1 MNFVIEVLTKIMQGS
16 GFAAI
21 PTDWRQLIMI
31 VVACVLLYLGI
42 GRGFEPL
49 LLVPIAFGMLLANL
63 PLTGLFNPPV
73 FDAATNSEPVSNAD
87 THCGS

>member
-42 GRGFEPL
+42 GRGFEPHRL
-49 LLVPIAFGMLLANL
+49 WYAVGQPAPHRPVQPA
-63 PLTGLFNPPV
+63 GL
-73 FDAATNSEPVSNAD
+73 
-87 THCGS
+87 